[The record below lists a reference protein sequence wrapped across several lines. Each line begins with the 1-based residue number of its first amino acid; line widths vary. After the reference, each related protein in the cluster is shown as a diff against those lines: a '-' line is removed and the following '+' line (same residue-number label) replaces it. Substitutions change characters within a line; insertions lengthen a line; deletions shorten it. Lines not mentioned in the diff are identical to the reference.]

1 MGQLEQRK
9 HQHNSFEKRHF
20 TFVEC
25 FFNVIIELI
34 KSCDFIHTMDNRKR
48 KEMMKMKEA
57 NNKMDKRKKVI
68 VDMMKDPHYLPM
80 KIKEMMMLL
89 QIPSS
94 DRDVLEEILEDLISE
109 GKIIRTKRGKFAIP
123 QTYNL
128 IAGTFT
134 GHPKGFG
141 FLVLDEEG
149 EKDIFIPASGV
160 NGALH
165 KDRVMCRITRPATAE
180 KRAEAEVIEI
190 LNRGPESLVGTYE
203 ESENFGFVVPDDQKY
218 ARDIF
223 IPKKFAKGAVTGHKV
238 LVKITDWAEERR
250 NPEGK
255 IVSILG
261 HINDPGVD
269 ILSIIYQYDLPGEFP
284 EEVMKEVESVPA
296 QVDEKDKKGR
306 RDMRDIQMVTIDGED
321 AKDLDD
327 AISIEKL
334 ENGMYRLGV
343 HIADVTHYVKEKSP
357 LDKEAYERGTS
368 IYLVDRVI
376 PMLPHKLSNG
386 ICSLNAHVDRLALT
400 CMMDIDQNG
409 NVRNH
414 EIVETL
420 INIDERM
427 TYTNVK
433 KILLDHDE
441 ELQTRYKDFI
451 PMFKT
456 MEELADILRKKR
468 FKRGAI
474 DFDFPETKVILD
486 KEGTPLELKPYD
498 RNVATR
504 IIEEFMLICNETIAE
519 DYFWQ
524 EKPFVFRSH
533 EDPDPEKVLALT
545 EFINNFGYNMKG
557 SSTKVHPKDMQ
568 KIIEDIEGKPEES
581 IISHLLL
588 RSMKQARYT
597 AECNGHFGLAA
608 KYYCHFTSPIRRY
621 PDLQIHRIIK
631 YNLHHELKGK
641 KETKLI
647 DRMPEVAKQCSLR
660 ERRADEAERET
671 IKLKKAEYM
680 EQYIGKMFEGA
691 ITGTTS
697 WGCYVEL
704 PNTVEGLVHVNEM
717 ADDYYIYDEEGHRF
731 IGERTKQIYR
741 LGDKVFVQVLKAD
754 VMTRTVDFRFVSKE
768 EFYKE
773 QGSLVTLKEEE

>member
-1 MGQLEQRK
+1 
-9 HQHNSFEKRHF
+9 
-20 TFVEC
+20 
-25 FFNVIIELI
+25 
-34 KSCDFIHTMDNRKR
+34 
-48 KEMMKMKEA
+48 MKEA
-57 NNKMDKRKKVI
+57 NTRADERKKVI
-68 VDMMKDPHYLPM
+68 LDVMKNPQYVPM
-80 KIKEMMMLL
+80 KIKEIMMLL
-89 QIPSS
+89 QIPTA
-94 DRDVLEEILEDLISE
+94 DRSELEVLLGELISE
-109 GKIIRTKRGKFAIP
+109 GKIIRTKRGKFAVP
-123 QTYNL
+123 QTFNL
-128 IAGTFT
+128 VAGTFQ

-141 FLVLDEEG
+141 FLILDEEG

-165 KDRVMCRITRPATAE
+165 KDRVMCRITRPETSE

-203 ESENFGFVVPDDQKY
+203 ESENFGFVRPDDQKY

-223 IPKKFAKGAVTGHKV
+223 IPKKLSKGAVSGHKV

-255 IVSILG
+255 VVSILG

-269 ILSIIYQYDLPGEFP
+269 ILSIIYQYDLPREFP
-284 EEVMKEVESVPA
+284 EDVMKEIEDIPTEVA
-296 QVDEKDKKGR
+296 EKDKKGR
-306 RDMRDIQMVTIDGED
+306 KDLRDVQMVTIDGED

-327 AISIEKL
+327 AVSL
-334 ENGMYRLGV
+334 ERLPDGKYRLGV

-376 PMLPHKLSNG
+376 PMIPHKLSNG
-386 ICSLNAHVDRLALT
+386 ICSLNPKVDRLALS
-400 CMMDIDQNG
+400 CIMDIDANG
-409 NVRNH
+409 NVMSH
-414 EIVETL
+414 EIAETV
-420 INIDERM
+420 IRTNERM
-427 TYTNVK
+427 TYTDVK
-433 KILLDHDE
+433 KILMDE
-441 ELQTRYKDFI
+441 DEDGSLNERYKDLI
-451 PMFKT
+451 PMFKG

-468 FKRGAI
+468 MKRGAI
-474 DFDFPETKVILD
+474 DFDFPETKVILEPD
-486 KEGTPLELKPYD
+486 GTPVELKPYD

-504 IIEEFMLICNETIAE
+504 LIEEFMLVCNETIAE

-524 EKPFVFRSH
+524 DKPFVYRSH
-533 EDPDPEKVLALT
+533 EDPDPEKIMALT
-545 EFINNFGYNMKG
+545 EFINNFGYHIKG
-557 SSTKVHPKDMQ
+557 NATKIHPKDMQ
-568 KIIEDIEGKPEES
+568 KVLGAIEGTPEEN

-631 YNLHHELKGK
+631 YNLHHQLTGK
-641 KETKLI
+641 KEAKLA

-671 IKLKKAEYM
+671 IKLKKAEFM
-680 EQYIGKMFEGA
+680 EQFIGKMFEGV
-691 ITGTTS
+691 ITSTTS

-717 ADDYYIYDEEGHRF
+717 ADDYYIYDEPGHRF

-741 LGDKVFVQVLKAD
+741 LGDKVFVQVIKTD
-754 VMTRTVDFRFVSKE
+754 TMTRSVDFRFVTEE
-768 EFYKE
+768 EFYKSE
-773 QGSLVTLKEEE
+773 GSLVTLRDPEEE

>member
-1 MGQLEQRK
+1 MKEAKNSIEQRK
-9 HQHNSFEKRHF
+9 Q
-20 TFVEC
+20 
-25 FFNVIIELI
+25 VIL
-34 KSCDFIHTMDNRKR
+34 
-48 KEMMKMKEA
+48 EMMK
-57 NNKMDKRKKVI
+57 NPNYV
-68 VDMMKDPHYLPM
+68 PM
-80 KIKEMMMLL
+80 KIKEMIMLL
-89 QIPSS
+89 QVPAS
-94 DRDVLEEILEDLISE
+94 DRDELENILEELINE
-109 GKIIRTKRGKFAIP
+109 GKVIRTKRGKFAIP

-128 IAGTFT
+128 VAGTFQ

-141 FLVLDEEG
+141 FLILDEEG

-165 KDRVMCRITRPATAE
+165 KDRVMCRITRPATVE
-180 KRAEAEVIEI
+180 KRAEAEVVEI
-190 LNRGPESLVGTYE
+190 LNRGPENLVGTYQ
-203 ESENFGFVVPDDQKY
+203 ESQNFGFVVPDDQKY
-218 ARDIF
+218 ARDVF
-223 IPKKFAKGAVTGHKV
+223 IPKKYAKGAVTGHKV

-269 ILSIIYQYDLPGEFP
+269 ILSIIYQYDLPQEFP
-284 EEVMKEVESVPA
+284 NDVMNEVEQVPA
-296 QVDEKDKKGR
+296 EVDEKDKKGR
-306 RDMRDIQMVTIDGED
+306 RDMRDVQMVTIDGED

-334 ENGMYRLGV
+334 DNGMYRLGV

-357 LDKEAYERGTS
+357 LDMEAYERGTS
-368 IYLVDRVI
+368 VYLVDRVI

-400 CMMDIDQNG
+400 CMMDIDKNG
-409 NVRNH
+409 NVQKH

-433 KILLDHDE
+433 KILIDHDE
-441 ELQTRYKDFI
+441 ELQERYKDFI
-451 PMFKT
+451 PMFET

-486 KEGTPLELKPYD
+486 KEGVPLEMKPYD

-504 IIEEFMLICNETIAE
+504 IIEEFMLVCNETIAE

-524 EKPFVFRSH
+524 EKPFVYRSH
-533 EDPDPEKVLALT
+533 EDPDPEKILALT
-545 EFINNFGYNMKG
+545 EFINNFGYQVKG
-557 SSTKVHPKDMQ
+557 NTTKIHPKDMQ
-568 KIIEDIEGKPEES
+568 KIIEEIDGKPEES

-608 KYYCHFTSPIRRY
+608 RYYCHFTSPIRRY

-641 KETKLI
+641 KEAKLG
-647 DRMPEVAKQCSLR
+647 DRMPEVSKQCSLR
-660 ERRADEAERET
+660 ERRAEEAERET

-680 EQYIGKMFEGA
+680 ERFIGKIFEGA

-717 ADDYYIYDEEGHRF
+717 SDDYYVYDEEGHRF

-741 LGDKVFVQVLKAD
+741 LGDKVFVQVLKANTL
-754 VMTRTVDFRFVSKE
+754 TRTVDFRFVSQE
-768 EFYKE
+768 DFYASE
-773 QGSLVTLKEEE
+773 GSLVTVKGEDEE

>member
-1 MGQLEQRK
+1 MKEATKSIQERK
-9 HQHNSFEKRHF
+9 Q
-20 TFVEC
+20 
-25 FFNVIIELI
+25 VIL
-34 KSCDFIHTMDNRKR
+34 
-48 KEMMKMKEA
+48 EMMKHPQY
-57 NNKMDKRKKVI
+57 V
-68 VDMMKDPHYLPM
+68 PM
-80 KIKEMMMLL
+80 KIKEMMMML
-89 QIPSS
+89 QIPAS
-94 DRDVLEEILEDLISE
+94 DRMELEDILGELISE

-128 IAGTFT
+128 VAGTFQ

-141 FLVLDEEG
+141 FLILDEEG
-149 EKDIFIPASGV
+149 ERDIFIPASGV

-165 KDRVMCRITRPATAE
+165 KDRVMCRITRPETAE

-190 LNRGPESLVGTYE
+190 LRRGPESLVGTYQ
-203 ESENFGFVVPDDQKY
+203 ESQNFGFVVPDDQKY

-223 IPKKFAKGAVTGHKV
+223 IPKKFSKGAVTGHKV

-255 IVSILG
+255 IISVLG

-269 ILSIIYQYDLPGEFP
+269 ILSIIYQYDLPREFP
-284 EEVMKEVESVPA
+284 DEVMNEVEAVPSE
-296 QVDEKDKKGR
+296 VDEKDKKGR
-306 RDMRDIQMVTIDGED
+306 RDLRDLQMVTIDGED

-334 ENGMYRLGV
+334 PNGHYRLGV

-357 LDKEAYERGTS
+357 LDLEAYERGTS

-400 CMMDIDQNG
+400 CMMDIDKNG
-409 NVRNH
+409 NVQSH
-414 EIVETL
+414 EIMETL

-427 TYTNVK
+427 SYTNVK
-433 KILLDHDE
+433 KILLDEDE
-441 ELQTRYKDFI
+441 ALKDRYKDFI

-456 MEELADILRKKR
+456 MEELAEILRKKR

-486 KEGTPLELKPYD
+486 NEGVPIEMKPYD

-504 IIEEFMLICNETIAE
+504 IIEEFMLVCNETIAE

-524 EKPFVFRSH
+524 EKPFVYRSH
-533 EDPDPEKVLALT
+533 EDPDPEKILALT
-545 EFINNFGYNMKG
+545 EFINNFGYHIKG
-557 SSTKVHPKDMQ
+557 NAAKIHPKDMQ
-568 KIIEDIEGKPEES
+568 KVIEEIEGKPEES
-581 IISHLLL
+581 IINHLLL

-608 KYYCHFTSPIRRY
+608 RYYCHFTSPIRRY

-631 YNLHHELKGK
+631 ANLHHELKGK
-641 KETKLI
+641 REAKLGE
-647 DRMPEVAKQCSLR
+647 RMPEVAKQCSLR
-660 ERRADEAERET
+660 ERRAEEAERET
-671 IKLKKAEYM
+671 IKLKKVEFM
-680 EQYIGKMFEGA
+680 EQFIGKMFEGA

-717 ADDYYIYDEEGHRF
+717 ADDYYIYDEPGHRF

-741 LGDKVFVQVLKAD
+741 LGDKVFVQVLKTD
-754 VMTRTVDFRFVSKE
+754 SMTRTIDFRFVTEE

-773 QGSLVTLKEEE
+773 QGSLVTLKDE

>member
-1 MGQLEQRK
+1 
-9 HQHNSFEKRHF
+9 
-20 TFVEC
+20 
-25 FFNVIIELI
+25 
-34 KSCDFIHTMDNRKR
+34 
-48 KEMMKMKEA
+48 MKMKEA

-68 VDMMKDPHYLPM
+68 LDMMKDPHYLPM

-218 ARDIF
+218 TRDIF

-641 KETKLI
+641 KEAKLI

>member
-1 MGQLEQRK
+1 
-9 HQHNSFEKRHF
+9 
-20 TFVEC
+20 
-25 FFNVIIELI
+25 
-34 KSCDFIHTMDNRKR
+34 
-48 KEMMKMKEA
+48 MKMKEA

-284 EEVMKEVESVPA
+284 EEVMKEVESVPT

>member
-1 MGQLEQRK
+1 
-9 HQHNSFEKRHF
+9 
-20 TFVEC
+20 
-25 FFNVIIELI
+25 
-34 KSCDFIHTMDNRKR
+34 MDNRKR

-284 EEVMKEVESVPA
+284 EEVMKEVESVPT